1 MALTTD
7 LFTDGHVCAIAQ
19 LVSNAQHEVEHVNIQ
34 VIVAQISKIDLEFI
48 SDWMDWFPKPSRPA
62 VAQTEVRALM
72 EELLG
77 AVLRLVLLRKPD
89 EVTKTAPSDLR
100 INQRR
105 IL

>member
-1 MALTTD
+1 
-7 LFTDGHVCAIAQ
+7 
-19 LVSNAQHEVEHVNIQ
+19 
-34 VIVAQISKIDLEFI
+34 
-48 SDWMDWFPKPSRPA
+48 
-62 VAQTEVRALM
+62 M

-105 IL
+105 ILQDLRGPDHGLHTLR